1 MSLSQSPTE
10 EPLYTFTPQ
19 GGSFNNKNS
28 AARSGRL
35 ETPMNTEQQ
44 TQQQD
49 DTVQKTKRFPFFK
62 IFIGILGLIAVLAV
76 AIGAEKHIS
85 SIIKDV
91 NIKKDNLSTEEVTF
105 FDVTPLDTQIMAVIA
120 SDGTCRLAFNEC
132 LSCHYN
138 DGVKATFTDDTERKI
153 VKCTNC
159 GCETA
164 YDDLGILREDCTPIP
179 ILNDYI
185 VIDDHTIMI
194 PKEFLTDCKTM
205 FDVIRSGKNNYAT
218 VYDTY
223 DYMNME
229 ITEAGDAPVSY
240 DRDGEIFVPAKPIRT
255 DDLYNRAE
263 SITKLYNGYVD
274 GVSVNAPAD
283 VIESFTQTYKEFSAL
298 CEELNTTE
306 LAPERTVEISEEFDR
321 IEKII
326 RETGSKYY
334 TD

>member
-1 MSLSQSPTE
+1 
-10 EPLYTFTPQ
+10 
-19 GGSFNNKNS
+19 
-28 AARSGRL
+28 
-35 ETPMNTEQQ
+35 MNTEQQ
-44 TQQQD
+44 NHQQD
-49 DTVQKTKRFPFFK
+49 ETTQKAKHFPYSK
-62 IFIGILGLIAVLAV
+62 IFIGILGLIAVFV
-76 AIGAEKHIS
+76 AAISAEKYIS
-85 SIIKDV
+85 SIVKDV
-91 NIKKDNLSTEEVTF
+91 NIKKDKLSTEKVTY
-105 FDVTPLDTQIMAVIA
+105 FDVAPLDTQVIGVIA
-120 SDGTCRLAFNEC
+120 SDDTCRLAFNEC

-138 DGVKATFTDDTERKI
+138 DGIKATFTDDPERK
-153 VKCTNC
+153 VVTCTNC

-194 PKEFLTDCKTM
+194 PKEFLDDCKTM

-229 ITEAGDAPVSY
+229 ITEAGDTPVSY
-240 DRDGEIFVPAKPIRT
+240 DRDGEIFVPTKPIRT

-263 SITKLYNGYVD
+263 SITKLYTGYVD

-283 VIESFTQTYKEFSAL
+283 VIESFTQTYKEFSVL

-306 LAPERTVEISEEFDR
+306 LAPERAVEISQEFDR
-321 IEKII
+321 IEKTI

-334 TD
+334 KD